1 MGLGRG
7 AGLDLATLFALFPLL
22 YASKPFTERTT
33 THTIPIN
40 VDGAAM
46 NIVFRPSID
55 EPYATASAACSE
67 FHISASDCVR
77 VAEHFISL
85 MAPTA
90 AASFRAPPFG
100 AACAAGN
107 YVSAALS
114 FDSLHGRTMEA
125 LTVEAWVR
133 TSMPDHTPGECRSVV
148 TMGHESGFT
157 LGLFGPLSAAR
168 ASPDKDTNAA
178 PPSVPVCAGWVEGI
192 SSGEVEAKL
201 SAAAAAGNAWTAA
214 RRREGGGGGGEDD
227 EDASYFDGTSQ
238 NWHYQGGSTPV
249 NDGKWHHCAFTFDG
263 ATLQVRGANEYMS
276 G

>member
-90 AASFRAPPFG
+90 AASSGPLPLVRRAPR
-100 AACAAGN
+100 A
-107 YVSAALS
+107 
-114 FDSLHGRTMEA
+114 T
-125 LTVEAWVR
+125 
-133 TSMPDHTPGECRSVV
+133 TS
-148 TMGHESGFT
+148 
-157 LGLFGPLSAAR
+157 
-168 ASPDKDTNAA
+168 
-178 PPSVPVCAGWVEGI
+178 
-192 SSGEVEAKL
+192 
-201 SAAAAAGNAWTAA
+201 A
-214 RRREGGGGGGEDD
+214 RRSR
-227 EDASYFDGTSQ
+227 
-238 NWHYQGGSTPV
+238 STACTA
-249 NDGKWHHCAFTFDG
+249 GRW
-263 ATLQVRGANEYMS
+263 RR
-276 G
+276 